1 VNTSASPRGAASAA
15 PSASHLAGATV
26 PARCHTSQLSAAIK
40 QLSGAA
46 SHRPVTVVLTN
57 TSQTPCTLNGYP
69 GFGLLDANR
78 HALPAQT
85 RRGAGPLYVDH
96 GPITI
101 TVLPGQHASTTAEYT
116 TGGNPGTCQSAAYV
130 EITPPNERDFL
141 LVGYG
146 LTMCDAT
153 HTISTAAL
161 VGGNAGTFKP

>member
-1 VNTSASPRGAASAA
+1 VHAEWVPRLRIA
-15 PSASHLAGATV
+15 H
-26 PARCHTSQLSAAIK
+26 
-40 QLSGAA
+40 
-46 SHRPVTVVLTN
+46 
-57 TSQTPCTLNGYP
+57 
-69 GFGLLDANR
+69 ANR